1 MHWSLRCLAGL
12 IVGGCFGTVAVTV
25 AGALAGS
32 LLSSTHSAQTSTASV
47 PGQVNDD
54 AAHSAPVGISA
65 GADNRQT
72 AVSSENAATPLSVV
86 EGPPGREPLR
96 VDSPVPFEFA
106 NHPWVTPIALLVG
119 LATGLT
125 FASAV
130 WYRLGDV
137 NRTPPAPTKTL

>member
-12 IVGGCFGTVAVTV
+12 IVGGCFGTVAATV

-32 LLSSTHSAQTSTASV
+32 LLSST
-47 PGQVNDD
+47 
-54 AAHSAPVGISA
+54 HSAPVGISA

-137 NRTPPAPTKTL
+137 NRTPPAPTKTV

>member
-12 IVGGCFGTVAVTV
+12 IVGGCFGTVAATV
-25 AGALAGS
+25 AGGLVGS
-32 LLSSTHSAQTSTASV
+32 LLSSTHPAQTSTVSV
-47 PGQVNDD
+47 PRHTNDD
-54 AAHSAPVGISA
+54 ATHSAPEVIPAS
-65 GADNRQT
+65 ADNRET
-72 AVSSENAATPLSVV
+72 AVSSENSDPPLSVG
-86 EGPPGREPLR
+86 ESSPGREPLL
-96 VDSPVPFEFA
+96 VDSPAPFELA

-137 NRTPPAPTKTL
+137 NRTPPAPSKTV

>member
-12 IVGGCFGTVAVTV
+12 IVGGCFGTVAATV

-47 PGQVNDD
+47 PGEVNDVN
-54 AAHSAPVGISA
+54 AHSAPVGISA

-72 AVSSENAATPLSVV
+72 AVSSENAAPPLSVV
-86 EGPPGREPLR
+86 EGSPGREPLR
-96 VDSPVPFEFA
+96 VDSPVPFELP
-106 NHPWVTPIALLVG
+106 HPWVTPIALLVG

-137 NRTPPAPTKTL
+137 NRTPPAPTKTV